1 MGPYIEDPL
10 PNQPDVYIL
19 LAHLAGI
26 IYLIMREFTVC
37 VLKKLFDYIF
47 KFLLNTH
54 SALTQRLGQTQI
66 HNHKQ
71 THTESI

>member
-37 VLKKLFDYIF
+37 VFKKAVWLYF
-47 KFLLNTH
+47 
-54 SALTQRLGQTQI
+54 
-66 HNHKQ
+66 
-71 THTESI
+71 